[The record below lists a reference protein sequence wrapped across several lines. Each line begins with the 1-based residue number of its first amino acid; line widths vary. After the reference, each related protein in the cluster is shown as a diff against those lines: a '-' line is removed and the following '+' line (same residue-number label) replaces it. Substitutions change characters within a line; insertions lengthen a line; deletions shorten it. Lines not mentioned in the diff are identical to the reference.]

1 MILKQFLGMVSPTTK
16 LYISDVETKNLL
28 NQDNFYLSELESK
41 FEHLDKQVL
50 SVEPF
55 PFINDDEKKLHIII
69 DLDNYEP
76 DDELLKKDLEDIQD
90 LLMETADNYE
100 EDLHNDRD
108 MEFMTYYERKLKR
121 FKELATKIDIILEDY
136 YT

>member
-16 LYISDVETKNLL
+16 LYISDVETGNIINKG
-28 NQDNFYLSELESK
+28 NFYLSGIEAK
-41 FEHLDKQVL
+41 FEYLNKQVL
-50 SVEPF
+50 SVEPVLD
-55 PFINDDEKKLHIII
+55 DDEKILNITI

-76 DDELLKKDLEDIQD
+76 DDELSRKDLEDIQD
-90 LLMETADNYE
+90 LLMESADNYE
-100 EDLHNDRD
+100 EDLLNDRD

-136 YT
+136 